1 MNHTVRKSTRRM
13 IIAIPLFSLF
23 VNAAFADP
31 SADRLSTYKAN
42 RLIPQEFQSQTSP
55 NLVFNMTSLSWT
67 SENKNSNSKFSNLS
81 YEELKA
87 QLNSFLAS
95 AETDATAMESAH
107 EIFDYLMALA
117 QGKEVS
123 TDEALVALG
132 PIEKLL
138 SEGEFSIT
146 DSRISNLLQLAA
158 EQGWSIDFT
167 GLESSIAGAYALGNI
182 SMGALDCF
190 GSHFADPN
198 IKGITPEFIA
208 RLAQCPMSFMNCTFP
223 AMTIT
228 ENVTA
233 NGGYTGQFSGSD
245 FSRCSFASEKAVS
258 NLMEY
263 NGHYTFN
270 VDTFN
275 KFNDAILKSK
285 SNGANW
291 SVKVSGGD
299 FTVGQTIIKGSVTY
313 QITEIK
319 NGVATIKQTRAQVG

>member
-1 MNHTVRKSTRRM
+1 M
-13 IIAIPLFSLF
+13 
-23 VNAAFADP
+23 
-31 SADRLSTYKAN
+31 
-42 RLIPQEFQSQTSP
+42 
-55 NLVFNMTSLSWT
+55 
-67 SENKNSNSKFSNLS
+67 
-81 YEELKA
+81 
-87 QLNSFLAS
+87 
-95 AETDATAMESAH
+95 
-107 EIFDYLMALA
+107 
-117 QGKEVS
+117 
-123 TDEALVALG
+123 
-132 PIEKLL
+132 
-138 SEGEFSIT
+138 
-146 DSRISNLLQLAA
+146 AA

-167 GLESSIAGAYALGNI
+167 GLENSIVGAYALGNI

-208 RLAQCPMSFMNCTFP
+208 RLAQCPLSFMNCTFP
-223 AMTIT
+223 SMTIT

-263 NGHYTFN
+263 DGHYTFN
-270 VDTFN
+270 ADTFN
-275 KFNDAILKSK
+275 KFNDAILKSE

-313 QITEIK
+313 QITEIR